1 MSDEENEVEKYVYS
15 DQYKSN
21 KFKDLD
27 LPTLVLYRDT
37 ILHMIEKFDKD
48 IKKYKNENLTLLADV
63 ITDTKKSW
71 EKILTILEDENDE
84 IKKRI
89 TRTRMTAR

>member
-1 MSDEENEVEKYVYS
+1 MSDEENEVEKYIDS

-27 LPTLVLYRDT
+27 LPTLVLYKDT

-48 IKKYKNENLTLLADV
+48 IKKYENENKKLLADAT
-63 ITDTKKSW
+63 IDTKKAW
-71 EKILTILEDENDE
+71 QKILRILEDGNDE